1 MFKSNRQAVHPMM
14 QAALQGE
21 EDMPAKPRVT
31 LMIPWLAKQDQRAV
45 FPNGI
50 TFDTPE
56 QQEEYVRKWAETRTG
71 FESNFK
77 VTFYPGRYA
86 SEKGSILPVGD
97 PTAYIADAEVSWM
110 TCNLTTGV
118 LLFFLAKVADLT

>member
-1 MFKSNRQAVHPMM
+1 
-14 QAALQGE
+14 
-21 EDMPAKPRVT
+21 MPAKPRVT
-31 LMIPWLAKQDQRAV
+31 LMIPWLAKQDQRAI

-56 QQEEYVRKWAETRTG
+56 QQEEYVRKWAEARTG
-71 FESNFK
+71 FGSNFK

-97 PTAYIADAEVSWM
+97 PTAYIADAEVSLLTKSCVPFANPAKSCKCNLHLQ
-110 TCNLTTGV
+110 TCN
-118 LLFFLAKVADLT
+118 